1 MSSPRRASMTLTAG
15 MILCA
20 GILAATLTTTDPE
33 WWELYFSRLGM
44 TDDLSATLFNGGL
57 IAAGVVITASAAMMR
72 IWLIS
77 TPMIAEPKHR
87 HAARAVPFFVATL
100 GISLGAIG
108 VFPLSVDKAAHDN
121 ASMCMLASFACLL
134 IVHRMFLRQ
143 LSLRLTRLAAIAG
156 VTMVGSMAA
165 MTLGWI
171 NLTLFEAIGFTVILT
186 WVHLLEAQLRS
197 LAPAIAWKPSA
208 NSQRFSLSPIW
219 GTSKVGLLSIQ

>member
-20 GILAATLTTTDPE
+20 GILAATLTTTDPQ

-57 IAAGVVITASAAMMR
+57 IAAGVIIAASAVMMR
-72 IWLIS
+72 VWLITS
-77 TPMIAEPKHR
+77 PMIAEAR
-87 HAARAVPFFVATL
+87 YRRAARVVPFFVASL

-121 ASMCMLASFACLL
+121 ASLLMLSSFACLL
-134 IVHRMFLRQ
+134 IVHRMFLRH
-143 LSLRLTRLAAIAG
+143 LSRRLTILAAVSGA
-156 VTMVGSMAA
+156 TMVISMAA
-165 MTLGWI
+165 MTLGYI

-186 WVHLLEAQLRS
+186 WVHLLEVQLRA
-197 LAPAIAWKPSA
+197 LAPAFVWKRSA
-208 NSQRFSLSPIW
+208 NSQRLSLSPIW
-219 GTSKVGLLSIQ
+219 GTSKLALLSIQ

>member
-57 IAAGVVITASAAMMR
+57 IAAGVVIAASAVMMR

-77 TPMIAEPKHR
+77 SPMITEAKYR
-87 HAARAVPFFVATL
+87 HAARVVPFFVATL
-100 GISLGAIG
+100 GMSLGAIG

-121 ASMCMLASFACLL
+121 SSMLMLSSFACLL
-134 IVHRMFLRQ
+134 IVHRIFLRG
-143 LSLRLTRLAAIAG
+143 LSPLLTRLAAISG
-156 VTMVGSMAA
+156 VTMVASMAA

-186 WVHLLEAQLRS
+186 WVHLLEVQLRS
-197 LAPAIAWKPSA
+197 LAPAFVWRRSA
-208 NSQRFSLSPIW
+208 NSQRLSLSPIW
-219 GTSKVGLLSIQ
+219 GTSKVALLSIQ